1 MHARPVHPAS
11 LPWRAHSRHRGARI
25 HDANDDLGRL
35 AALTA
40 VSDDHQPNPV
50 RAGRKILDDELRR
63 RRLDGPIWFETH
75 GLLDQR
81 PDVADDLAAADVA

>member
-1 MHARPVHPAS
+1 
-11 LPWRAHSRHRGARI
+11 
-25 HDANDDLGRL
+25 
-35 AALTA
+35 
-40 VSDDHQPNPV
+40 V